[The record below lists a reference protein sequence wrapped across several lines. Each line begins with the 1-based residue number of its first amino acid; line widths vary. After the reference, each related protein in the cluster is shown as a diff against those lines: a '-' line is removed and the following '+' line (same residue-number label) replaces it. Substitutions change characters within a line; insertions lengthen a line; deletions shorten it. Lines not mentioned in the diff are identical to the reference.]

1 MKQPKKIF
9 TRMLINNWGGIS
21 HKMLEFHEYVNL
33 FSGKS
38 GSGKS
43 TVMDA
48 IQVVLYG
55 SVSANFLNKAADDSK
70 NKRSVLS
77 YLRGAQKDGTAN
89 RGDVDFC
96 SQIVL
101 EIEDT
106 ATHIVTCVGAAF
118 EVAKGDTDL
127 KKYTYFSHSGRI
139 PKDEYLENNVPYSIA
154 QIRKL
159 TEERSRSADNRGRG
173 EVNKVYPSKEA
184 YLYTLYGEIFG
195 QVEQGRMITMEKSA
209 IALKMTSG
217 TGQFIRDYMLNN
229 ISVKGEVSNC
239 KYHSSGHIYF
249 TIKDRASQLSCVMFA
264 SMRKHLLFTLEE
276 GQSIV
281 VDGNIGVYERDGKY
295 QLYAR
300 SITKEGAGKLYEEYE
315 KLKKR
320 LLAEGLFDDTRKR
333 KIPSYAKKIG
343 VVTAGTGAVIQDICN
358 VSKRRNP
365 YVQIILYPAKVQGTG
380 AADTIIK
387 GIRYFEKTDV
397 DTIIIGRG
405 GGSIEDLWA
414 FNEPEVVEAVFNAS
428 TPVISAVGHETD
440 FTLTD
445 FVADMRAPTPSAA
458 AELAVT
464 EVAAVENRIYE
475 YERRLKQQMMYSLSA
490 KRDYLERLKLQMEYL
505 NPVNQIYDKRQRLMN
520 MEDKLNMLIK
530 RCAAENRNRLRL
542 YASKLEGLSPLRKL
556 DMGYGYIENS
566 EGNRIVSARQVS
578 EDDEITVYLK
588 DGSIRSKVI
597 EVGEAWQKH

>member
-1 MKQPKKIF
+1 MAGVYTVKQ
-9 TRMLINNWGGIS
+9 
-21 HKMLEFHEYVNL
+21 VNSYIKNMFKQDFL
-33 FSGKS
+33 
-38 GSGKS
+38 
-43 TVMDA
+43 
-48 IQVVLYG
+48 LN
-55 SVSANFLNKAADDSK
+55 SV
-70 NKRSVLS
+70 
-77 YLRGAQKDGTAN
+77 
-89 RGDVDFC
+89 
-96 SQIVL
+96 
-101 EIEDT
+101 
-106 ATHIVTCVGAAF
+106 
-118 EVAKGDTDL
+118 
-127 KKYTYFSHSGRI
+127 
-139 PKDEYLENNVPYSIA
+139 
-154 QIRKL
+154 
-159 TEERSRSADNRGRG
+159 
-173 EVNKVYPSKEA
+173 
-184 YLYTLYGEIFG
+184 
-195 QVEQGRMITMEKSA
+195 
-209 IALKMTSG
+209 
-217 TGQFIRDYMLNN
+217 
-229 ISVKGEVSNC
+229 SVKGEISNC
-239 KYHSSGHIYF
+239 KYHTSGHIYF
-249 TIKDRASQLSCVMFA
+249 TLKDADAALSVIMFA
-264 SMRKHLLFTLEE
+264 SQAAKLAFKLKDGM
-276 GQSIV
+276 SV
-281 VDGNIGVYERDGKY
+281 VVSGRVDVFDAAGKY
-295 QLYAR
+295 QLYANTVQQEGIGELYQKFEQLKQYYEDMGYFAKEYKR
-300 SITKEGAGKLYEEYE
+300 PLPAFTKKL
-315 KLKKR
+315 
-320 LLAEGLFDDTRKR
+320 
-333 KIPSYAKKIG
+333 G
-343 VVTAGTGAVIQDICN
+343 VVTSKTGAAVQDIMN
-358 VSKRRNP
+358 ISKRRNP
-365 YVQIILYPAKVQGTG
+365 YIQIVLYPAYVQGEHAKQSIVNGITRLDKMG
-380 AADTIIK
+380 LDCII
-387 GIRYFEKTDV
+387 V
-397 DTIIIGRG
+397 GRG

>member
-1 MKQPKKIF
+1 MKGKILMKVYIDFDDVLCETAKHF
-9 TRMLINNWGGIS
+9 TKLAKELFGI
-21 HKMLEFHEYVNL
+21 
-33 FSGKS
+33 
-38 GSGKS
+38 
-43 TVMDA
+43 
-48 IQVVLYG
+48 
-55 SVSANFLNKAADDSK
+55 
-70 NKRSVLS
+70 
-77 YLRGAQKDGTAN
+77 
-89 RGDVDFC
+89 DVPYR
-96 SQIVL
+96 
-101 EIEDT
+101 
-106 ATHIVTCVGAAF
+106 
-118 EVAKGDTDL
+118 EVQFFNL
-127 KKYTYFSHSGRI
+127 KKTFDLS
-139 PKDEYLENNVPYSIA
+139 DE
-154 QIRKL
+154 Q
-159 TEERSRSADNRGRG
+159 
-173 EVNKVYPSKEA
+173 
-184 YLYTLYGEIFG
+184 
-195 QVEQGRMITMEKSA
+195 
-209 IALKMTSG
+209 
-217 TGQFIRDYMLNN
+217 
-229 ISVKGEVSNC
+229 
-239 KYHSSGHIYF
+239 
-249 TIKDRASQLSCVMFA
+249 
-264 SMRKHLLFTLEE
+264 
-276 GQSIV
+276 
-281 VDGNIGVYERDGKY
+281 
-295 QLYAR
+295 
-300 SITKEGAGKLYEEYE
+300 YEEMMIAGHLPENLLNYE
-315 KLKKR
+315 
-320 LLAEGLFDDTRKR
+320 ET
-333 KIPSYAKKIG
+333 
-343 VVTAGTGAVIQDICN
+343 
-358 VSKRRNP
+358 
-365 YVQIILYPAKVQGTG
+365 TG

-542 YASKLEGLSPLRKL
+542 YASKLDGLSPLRKL

-566 EGNRIVSARQVS
+566 EGNRIVSAGQVS
-578 EDDEITVYLK
+578 SDDEITVYLK